1 MQVRT
6 IAARFRDARPLIAAT
21 LAASFAVTLGGCSL
35 PIADLPLI
43 GIPANTPAR
52 AESTGV
58 YPAVHD
64 VPPQREQA
72 VLEPEERAR
81 IEKELVAARDRQAKA
96 GGAADSTD
104 ARTGAKKKSSQAN

>member
-1 MQVRT
+1 MRT
-6 IAARFRDARPLIAAT
+6 IPGRAFAARPL
-21 LAASFAVTLGGCSL
+21 LAMTVAVALTATLGGCSL

-43 GIPANTPAR
+43 GLPTNTPAR
-52 AESTGV
+52 PESTGV

-81 IEKELVAARDRQAKA
+81 IEKELVAARDWQARA

-104 ARTGAKKKSSQAN
+104 AQKGAKKKTTQAN

>member
-1 MQVRT
+1 MTV
-6 IAARFRDARPLIAAT
+6 
-21 LAASFAVTLGGCSL
+21 AVALTATLGGCSL

-43 GIPANTPAR
+43 GLPTNTPAR
-52 AESTGV
+52 PESTGV

-81 IEKELVAARDRQAKA
+81 IEKELVAARDRQARA

-104 ARTGAKKKSSQAN
+104 AQKGAKKKTTQAN